1 MNENN
6 KRIAKNTVALYVRM
20 LLMMAVS
27 LYTSRIV
34 LQVLG
39 VEDFGIYN
47 VIGGVVALF
56 SFLNGAMSQSTQ
68 RFLTYEIGRRDVK
81 RLRQVFSLSITLHL
95 QIAVVGLILAETLG
109 LWFLNTQMNFP
120 AERMEAARWI
130 YQFSVGAFLVS
141 ILGTPYNAA
150 IIARE
155 RMSIYAYISII
166 DVALR
171 LVIVFMLEWIM
182 WDKLKLYAILNFAVS
197 ILMLGVTWLYCRTKF
212 TECRFFFYWNLHLY
226 KQLSSFAGWNLF
238 GSLAWLLKAQGLNLV
253 LNIFFGPI
261 VNAAY
266 GIASQVNAAV
276 NKFVQ
281 NFTTAMNPQIVKS
294 YAAGEQ
300 QYMTQLVCRGAK
312 FSYFLLLL
320 FAVPLLIE
328 MPAILSI
335 WLGTVPDH
343 SITFTRLII
352 VNSMLES
359 FTYVMGTSILA
370 TGHIRGYQVL
380 VGCTILLNL
389 PVAYLLLRLGAP
401 PASVLWVSVTIS
413 CITLLQ
419 RLYFMHRHLSISARQ
434 FTREVFL
441 PSGIVSI
448 FSFSAA
454 YFISACRHDGT
465 FGLFISLIT
474 IGITTSIF
482 IFVTGMTHTEREYI
496 LRIIRNHILTF
507 RKK

>member
-343 SITFTRLII
+343 SITFTRL
-352 VNSMLES
+352 
-359 FTYVMGTSILA
+359 
-370 TGHIRGYQVL
+370 
-380 VGCTILLNL
+380 
-389 PVAYLLLRLGAP
+389 AYLLLRLGAP

-454 YFISACRHDGT
+454 YFICTCRHDGT